1 MKENIINI
9 LRGFVLGIANIIPGV
24 SGGTLAI
31 TLGIY
36 EKLIETISDFKNKI
50 KENFKFLV
58 FIVLGVG
65 IALLVFSNIVSFCLD
80 KYPFAT
86 ILFFIGIILGGVP
99 KLLKKVNKSFNIPN
113 LFIGIITFSIV
124 IIMSLIGNVNN
135 EVSLESLNVIKLITL
150 FISGM
155 IASSSM
161 LLPGISGSFV
171 LMLIG
176 YYKPIINAIKEL
188 TRFSNLFHNVVILSF
203 MGLGIILG
211 IVLAAKLINWLLKK
225 YEVPTYYGIIGFVIA
240 SIICIFMNALTYSVG
255 IIEIIV
261 GVILLLIGIMISRV
275 VGD

>member
-176 YYKPIINAIKEL
+176 YYNPIINAIKEL

>member
-1 MKENIINI
+1 MKENIMNI

-86 ILFFIGIILGGVP
+86 ILFFIGIIVGGVP

>member
-86 ILFFIGIILGGVP
+86 ILFFIGIIVGGVP

-255 IIEIIV
+255 IIEIVV